1 MDYKKAAQ
9 QVLDNIGGASNIVSA
24 AHCATRLR
32 LEVKDSSAVNE
43 KAVKLPVLPVSSA
56 VQDFLPGCHRA

>member
-43 KAVKLPVLPVSSA
+43 RLLSQCRTDADHLR
-56 VQDFLPGCHRA
+56 HRHCEQGV

>member
-24 AHCATRLR
+24 NPPA
-32 LEVKDSSAVNE
+32 
-43 KAVKLPVLPVSSA
+43 
-56 VQDFLPGCHRA
+56 PGDCG

>member
-24 AHCATRLR
+24 AHPPA
-32 LEVKDSSAVNE
+32 
-43 KAVKLPVLPVSSA
+43 
-56 VQDFLPGCHRA
+56 PGDCG

>member
-24 AHCATRLR
+24 AITRR
-32 LEVKDSSAVNE
+32 NPPA
-43 KAVKLPVLPVSSA
+43 
-56 VQDFLPGCHRA
+56 PGDCG